1 MPDALTA
8 PDASARPHAVPQP
21 SAIPAMPGDV
31 AAPKDGPA
39 PTKPEALFRA
49 ATDLLPAL
57 EAGQALDAATL
68 RRAMSTAFGATDAEG
83 AWVWKDA
90 YEAAEAALVL
100 FLQRYARLMRRE
112 AGAGPDGPASMLA
125 MLETLAALEPSQTRR
140 SEEQME
146 MQQFSTPLPLAYA
159 ALQAAAVRPGD
170 TVLEPSAGTGMLAIM
185 AQCALGDR
193 TAGALHLNEL
203 AGVRAGLLA
212 RLFPD
217 APVTR
222 HNAEAI
228 ADRLPA
234 ITPSVVLMNPPF
246 SVSPGVNRMRHDAD
260 LRHLR
265 SAFSMLPV
273 GGRLAAVTSAHCIPG
288 DAAWTDAFE
297 RLDARVVFSSAI
309 DGRAYARRG
318 TTFDTR
324 LTILDK
330 GGKDRGGV
338 TIDGQTRVTDAAGLL
353 TAVAAHV
360 PSRLPVEVTARP
372 VADLFARR
380 PAPRPTPGK
389 RGSKSAAKPELQAP
403 RRKDWGPVSELSYEI
418 VTAHEDGEADA
429 IGDDAGKL
437 DTGPYDPWAPRTVR
451 IENAKA
457 HPTPLVQSVAMAAV
471 SHPAPDYRPMLPG
484 RIAADD
490 MLSDAQLESVILA
503 GQSHGSRLD
512 ALYRIAHDWETV
524 ERADNGNDDNRDDE
538 NTDADP
544 GADAQYDDTADGAEA
559 LSAPVRFRR
568 GWMLGDGIGC
578 GKGRQVAAVI
588 LDNRLKGRVRS
599 LWLRGA
605 IWYSCCGGERL
616 SQLCRAQDRMGKR
629 RPHA

>member
-1 MPDALTA
+1 MLPRL
-8 PDASARPHAVPQP
+8 
-21 SAIPAMPGDV
+21 
-31 AAPKDGPA
+31 KDGPA

-185 AQCALGDR
+185 AAMRARGPDRRRLAPERTCRRARRASRAAISGCAGNPPQR
-193 TAGALHLNEL
+193 RGH
-203 AGVRAGLLA
+203 RRPSA
-212 RLFPD
+212 RHH
-217 APVTR
+217 A
-222 HNAEAI
+222 
-228 ADRLPA
+228 
-234 ITPSVVLMNPPF
+234 PSVVLMNPPF

-297 RLDARVVFSSAI
+297 RLDARVVFSS
-309 DGRAYARRG
+309 RHRR
-318 TTFDTR
+318 TR
-324 LTILDK
+324 LRAARHHLRHPPHHPGQGRQGSRRTSQST
-330 GGKDRGGV
+330 R
-338 TIDGQTRVTDAAGLL
+338 QTRVTDAAGLL

-380 PAPRPTPGK
+380 PAPRPTHPV
-389 RGSKSAAKPELQAP
+389 SAAASP
-403 RRKDWGPVSELSYEI
+403 RRSPNSKRPAGAGLGSPSPSSLTRSLPPMKTGRPMQSETMPASSI
-418 VTAHEDGEADA
+418 
-429 IGDDAGKL
+429 
-437 DTGPYDPWAPRTVR
+437 
-451 IENAKA
+451 
-457 HPTPLVQSVAMAAV
+457 
-471 SHPAPDYRPMLPG
+471 PAPTIPG
-484 RIAADD
+484 RRGPCASRYAKSP
-490 MLSDAQLESVILA
+490 SDAA
-503 GQSHGSRLD
+503 GAVRRHGGGVPSGAGLPPD
-512 ALYRIAHDWETV
+512 AARAH
-524 ERADNGNDDNRDDE
+524 RGGRHA
-538 NTDADP
+538 
-544 GADAQYDDTADGAEA
+544 
-559 LSAPVRFRR
+559 FRR
-568 GWMLGDGIGC
+568 PARKRDPRRPVPRQPPRCPLPHRARLGD
-578 GKGRQVAAVI
+578 RRA
-588 LDNRLKGRVRS
+588 
-599 LWLRGA
+599 RG
-605 IWYSCCGGERL
+605 
-616 SQLCRAQDRMGKR
+616 
-629 RPHA
+629 